1 MPQSNC
7 ILPKHAN
14 APSSV
19 DVSITGKCNL
29 ECRYC
34 FYSDEMTALSD
45 LPTEEWKSIIRKLG
59 DARVMSVT
67 LTGGEPFA
75 RPDIFELIDSVIENR
90 MRYGIL
96 TNGTLITESTV
107 KALQQGKRRLRM
119 DSIQISIDGS
129 CAEVHNRSRPNS
141 FDRAVRGLR
150 LLKEAG
156 FPVTVRATISRHNMD
171 DLEAMAA
178 FLLEDIGL
186 TSMTNNEA
194 SPIGSGC
201 TYQDEVVLSQKDIL
215 KVGLRLENLQ
225 KKYPGRIEA
234 QAGPLA
240 HLRMYKEIEDSI
252 ASGQSTNRWKMG
264 YLSSCGGVF
273 SRMAIL
279 HDGSVVPCSML
290 HDLVM
295 GNSITDNLLE
305 LWNNSPVI
313 KALRDRYVVPLMK
326 IPKCSGCKFVHYC
339 NGDCPGIVQQ
349 VQKTIMAPSS
359 RGCYSNFLKANS
371 ISSIYDAYP
380 GEERQR

>member
-1 MPQSNC
+1 
-7 ILPKHAN
+7 
-14 APSSV
+14 
-19 DVSITGKCNL
+19 
-29 ECRYC
+29 
-34 FYSDEMTALSD
+34 MTALSD
-45 LPTEEWKSIIRKLG
+45 LPTEEWRSIIRKLG

-67 LTGGEPFA
+67 LTGGELFT

-186 TSMTNNEA
+186 PSMTNNEA
-194 SPIGSGC
+194 SPIGTGC
-201 TYQDEVVLSQKDIL
+201 TYKDEVALDHKDVLQ
-215 KVGLRLENLQ
+215 VGLRLERLQ
-225 KKYPGRIEA
+225 KKYPGRITA

-240 HLRMYKEIEDSI
+240 VLRMYREIEDAI

-273 SRMAIL
+273 GKMAIL

-295 GNSITDNLLE
+295 GSAITDSLLE
-305 LWNNSPVI
+305 LWNISPVI
-313 KALRDRYVVPLMK
+313 KAVRDRYVVPLSE
-326 IPKCSGCKFVHYC
+326 ITECADCRFVQYC
-339 NGDCPGIVQQ
+339 NGGCPGVVQQ
-349 VQKTIMAPSS
+349 MQKTILAPSW
-359 RGCYSNFLKANS
+359 RMCYKDFLISNS
-371 ISSIYDAYP
+371 ISSVYDAYP
-380 GEERQR
+380 VEERQR